1 MAGIFKASLATT
13 YFIDNSSDLQ
23 TSRLAR
29 PIADFWMF
37 CFLGRFRNATVC
49 LFRLLKHGILE
60 WRAEI
65 DCDGCNNNFPH
76 AGR

>member
-37 CFLGRFRNATVC
+37 CFLGRFRNATGVP
-49 LFRLLKHGILE
+49 FSFVE
-60 WRAEI
+60 AW
-65 DCDGCNNNFPH
+65 NFGV
-76 AGR
+76 ASRN